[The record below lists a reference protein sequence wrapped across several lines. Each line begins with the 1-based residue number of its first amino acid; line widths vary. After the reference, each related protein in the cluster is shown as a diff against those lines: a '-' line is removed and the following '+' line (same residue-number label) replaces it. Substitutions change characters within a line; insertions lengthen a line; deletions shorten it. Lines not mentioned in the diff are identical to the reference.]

1 MLALALSASADAYN
15 ASQRLYDVF
24 TAELLSE
31 TTVQDGQLDD
41 AVQII
46 DAEFVWDGP
55 PPDAPSGKDKK
66 GKKQNKKAIAAP
78 PTPEVKPEDTFK
90 LKNVNLTIPKGQLTA
105 IVGK

>member
-1 MLALALSASADAYN
+1 MTLALALSASADAYN

-66 GKKQNKKAIAAP
+66 GKKQFNFKLFYE
-78 PTPEVKPEDTFK
+78 EVKSLETDEIVKIVKTK
-90 LKNVNLTIPKGQLTA
+90 LNSEGINSY
-105 IVGK
+105 